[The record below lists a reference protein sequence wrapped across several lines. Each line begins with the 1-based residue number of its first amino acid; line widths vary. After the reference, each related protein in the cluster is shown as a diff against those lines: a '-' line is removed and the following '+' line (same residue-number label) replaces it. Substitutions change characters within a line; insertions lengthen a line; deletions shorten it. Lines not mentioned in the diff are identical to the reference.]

1 MWSRFEVFLGIKAS
15 DEASAVLQE
24 ASKNAEDFR
33 RKVME
38 LAKQVEQGG
47 EAGRKAY
54 GEMRELSRQMSA
66 NEKAAKLLVDAWED
80 HHRVGLQLVDTLQS
94 VSNMANR
101 ALNMFTQYN
110 TLQIRINQL
119 EEQRVDALQRLQAAE
134 AELTAAQE
142 NLNLAIQTYGAGSK
156 EAEEAAKKVEK
167 AQKEL
172 TKAQEEAENAASK
185 LAAAQQQNTMMLVGF
200 VLQAPAFINQAV
212 KMGEQVMKLA
222 TTVSAAGGVMGV
234 FQDGIEAVSGALSFL
249 AANPIMLVIAG
260 IAAVAV
266 VLWQL
271 YEKCEPFR
279 NMVNS
284 IAEVVGGAL
293 LAAWNALSSGLKWFM
308 DNVLMPIYNALKW
321 VYDVIMGIASALGL
335 AGSKAQEA
343 GRAAAE
349 AQAAAAGVPG
359 TVVTPGML
367 PETAAPASIA
377 ARAAAPTTTVS
388 INAPLVNIEGSAD
401 EKTAMKAAEIVKTSL
416 KTTIIEPTSSEAPT
430 KSIRMGGGAEVM
442 MF

>member
-1 MWSRFEVFLGIKAS
+1 MPEVFLSIKAS

-33 RKVME
+33 SRVVE

-54 GEMRELSRQMSA
+54 GEMRELSRQLNAS
-66 NEKAAKLLVDAWED
+66 ERAAKLVVDAWED
-80 HHRVGLQLVDTLQS
+80 QHHVGLQTLNVLQGMS
-94 VSNMANR
+94 SMAGR
-101 ALNMFTQYN
+101 LTNMFTQYN

-119 EEQRVDALQRLQAAE
+119 EEARAAATEKVTQAQEALA
-134 AELTAAQE
+134 AAQE
-142 NLNLAIQTYGAGSK
+142 NLTMVVAQYGPESK
-156 EAEEAAKKVEK
+156 QAEEAAKAVEK
-167 AQKEL
+167 AQRDL
-172 TKAQEEAENAASK
+172 AKAQEEAKTAAEK

-200 VLQAPAFINQAV
+200 AMQAPSFLNMVV
-212 KMGEQVMKLA
+212 KMREDVMRLA
-222 TTVSAAGGVMGV
+222 LDISQAGGIMNVLRG
-234 FQDGIEAVSGALSFL
+234 GIESVSNAMSFL

-284 IAEVVGGAL
+284 IAEIVGGAL
-293 LAAWNALSSGLKWFM
+293 LQAWNALSSGLRWFM
-308 DNVLMPIYNALKW
+308 DNVLMPIYNGLKW
-321 VYDVIMGIASALGL
+321 LYDVIMGIANALGL

-349 AQAAAAGVPG
+349 AAAVGAGTPVVAVPG
-359 TVVTPGML
+359 MIPGAQAGGIVTRTGL
-367 PETAAPASIA
+367 A
-377 ARAAAPTTTVS
+377 
-388 INAPLVNIEGSAD
+388 LVHKGEPIVP
-401 EKTAMKAAEIVKTSL
+401 AEIARVSMQPGRSVVIEKIEVKVEGVLDRDLLNQISEKLGREL
-416 KTTIIEPTSSEAPT
+416 K
-430 KSIRMGGGAEVM
+430 RRGVLG
-442 MF
+442 